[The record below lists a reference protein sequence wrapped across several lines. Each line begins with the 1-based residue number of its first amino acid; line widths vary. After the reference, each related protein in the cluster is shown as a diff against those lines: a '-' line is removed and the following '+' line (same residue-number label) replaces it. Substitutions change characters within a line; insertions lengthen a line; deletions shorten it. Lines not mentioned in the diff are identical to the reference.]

1 MELINRVLDFLK
13 ERRQNILN
21 GNVNCIP
28 SPFGSFRSDFVGIEQ
43 GRYYLVSAHQ
53 KSGKTQLASYM
64 FLYTPLLY
72 AYTHKEKI
80 RLRIFY
86 YPLEET
92 KEEIT
97 LRFMSFILYTLSNHR
112 VRISPEDLRST
123 NESKVLDESVLSLLE
138 SKEYQDILEFFE
150 QTVVFEESTNPTG
163 AWKDLINYAESHGTV
178 HYKDVPYVDKVTGE
192 DKTRQVF
199 DFYEPNDPNEYVEI
213 IWDHASLSGLERGMD
228 LRQTIMK
235 LSEYMVNLRNKY
247 NYIPVII
254 QQQSDETQNLDAFKS
269 LKIRPN
275 VSGLADCKYTARDCN
290 IMLGLVNPYAFE
302 LPKYLRYDVEKLR
315 DNLRFLE
322 VVINRNG
329 ASKGIKALF
338 FDGAVS
344 YFNELPAWDDRAG
357 LSGIYNYLDR
367 LRAPVVSTVTMFAAT
382 IRQKIVKTFF
392 S

>member
-1 MELINRVLDFLK
+1 MELVNRVISFLE

-28 SPFGSFRSDFVGIEQ
+28 SPFSSFRNDFVGIEQ
-43 GRYYLVSAHQ
+43 GRYYLVTAHQ
-53 KSGKTQLASYM
+53 KSGKTQLASYV

-72 AYTHKEKI
+72 AYKHREKL
-80 RLRIFY
+80 RLKIFY

-97 LRFMSFILYTLSNHR
+97 LRFMSFILFTLSNHR
-112 VRISPEDLRST
+112 VRVSPEDLRST
-123 NESKVLDESVLSLLE
+123 NESKILDESVLDLLK
-138 SKEYQDILEFFE
+138 SKEYLEILDFFE
-150 QTVVFEESTNPTG
+150 QTVVFGESTNPTG
-163 AWKDLINYAESHGTV
+163 SWKDLLNYADTHGKV
-178 HYKDVPYVDKVTGE
+178 HYKEMPYVDKMTGE
-192 DKTRQVF
+192 ITTKKAF
-199 DFYEPNDPNEYVEI
+199 DYYEPDDPNEYVEI
-213 IWDHASLSGLERGMD
+213 IWDHVSLSGLERGMD
-228 LRQTIMK
+228 LRQTIIK

-247 NYIPVII
+247 HYIPVII

-269 LKIRPN
+269 MKIRPN

-302 LPKYLRYDVEKLR
+302 LPKYLRYEVDKLR

-344 YFNELPAWDDRAG
+344 YFNELPAWDNKPA
-357 LSGIYNYLDR
+357 LSAIYTYLER
-367 LRAPVVSTVTMFAAT
+367 LRQTIVTTVAMFTVT
-382 IRQKIVKTFF
+382 IRRMSKRH
-392 S
+392 SN